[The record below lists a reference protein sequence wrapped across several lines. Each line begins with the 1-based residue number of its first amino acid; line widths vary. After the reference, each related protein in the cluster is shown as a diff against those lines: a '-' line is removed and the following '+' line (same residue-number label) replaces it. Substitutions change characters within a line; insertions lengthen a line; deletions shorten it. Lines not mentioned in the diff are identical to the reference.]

1 MSVAQSDLQGHPR
14 ITDRTNMFRRRER
27 DRLLAALQELLEERA
42 HLRREIEVRIE
53 VAVDLFHGRQRLD
66 QE

>member
-1 MSVAQSDLQGHPR
+1 
-14 ITDRTNMFRRRER
+14 MFRRRER

-66 QE
+66 